1 MRLIEITH
9 ERRDLQP
16 AFCDYVAQVFP
27 RADFRRWCSWGEWS
41 PDYRAFALVD
51 SRGRVLA
58 NASVMKMRLLFEAR
72 PQVGWQFGAVGSLA
86 PYRRKGLARM
96 CMDAALGAIGNVP
109 AFLFGN
115 PGVREFYP
123 RFGFAPRAEHLFAI
137 EESLRPALVR
147 AHPLD
152 ATDPSLRAELK
163 RLLREGVAVSNRF
176 SARGY
181 DGVLSWYLANAG
193 RHRTLWRL
201 ADDFYV
207 FAGVEGDT
215 LIVDEILAGSIQPL
229 APWLA
234 QIISQPVRQ
243 IRFGF
248 TPERWWPLAKPVG
261 IDADACLFVRRWPVD
276 ALASTLP
283 HCFPVMART

>member
-27 RADFRRWCSWGEWS
+27 RADFRRWCGWGEWT

-72 PQVGWQFGAVGSLA
+72 PQVGWQFGAVGCLA
-86 PYRRKGLARM
+86 LYRRKGLARM
-96 CMDAALGAIGNVP
+96 CMDAALAAIGNAP
-109 AFLFGN
+109 AFLFAN
-115 PGVREFYP
+115 PGVLKFYP
-123 RFGFAPRAEHLFAI
+123 RFGFVPRAEQLFEI
-137 EESLRPALVR
+137 EQLLAPALVR

-152 ATDPSLRAELK
+152 GTDPSVRADLK
-163 RLLREGVAVSNRF
+163 RLLRDGVAVSNRF
-176 SARGY
+176 GARGY
-181 DGVLSWYLANAG
+181 DGVLSWYLANPG
-193 RHRTLWRL
+193 LHRTLWRL

-207 FAGVEGDT
+207 FASVEGDT
-215 LIVDEILAGSIQPL
+215 LFVDEILAASIQPL

-234 QIISQPVRQ
+234 QVITRPVQ
-243 IRFGF
+243 KIRFGF
-248 TPERWWPLAKPVG
+248 TPERWWPQARPVG
-261 IDADACLFVRRWPVD
+261 IDPERCLFVRRWPAE
-276 ALASTLP
+276 ALASTAP
-283 HCFPVMART
+283 HRFPTMGQT